1 MTARN
6 THVSLNTREGKIMI
20 RAIIGG
26 GVFAVVIIA
35 VGFNAPDWEFW
46 VLILTLTLAFH
57 WPKVS

>member
-1 MTARN
+1 
-6 THVSLNTREGKIMI
+6 MI